1 MPFVERNILRVAGFE
16 ISGSPLAV
24 ALVKGMAQED
34 RAAAAPLADWVN
46 TDHGQVPVEF
56 RRMKA
61 GHLFED
67 GENRRL
73 LFPGH
78 RPFQKLRD
86 GAFVGL
92 HVRWKP
98 ERRAFEAGEVVRAVM
113 AEGPTC
119 KRPDESGKV
128 LQVMRRFWIHPA
140 RDGIRSESGDDSC
153 NDGRFNGSGC
163 DVDERRAAAIGS
175 GWLEDEVG
183 IHILCSFMDSCEIGR
198 RSRPAFCCLGGRTRR
213 EVRFGLEV
221 VQRPMA
227 GGGDDVLGVRAG
239 LG

>member
-1 MPFVERNILRVAGFE
+1 LTG
-16 ISGSPLAV
+16 
-24 ALVKGMAQED
+24 
-34 RAAAAPLADWVN
+34 WVN
-46 TDHGQVPVEF
+46 ADHGQVPVEF

-67 GENRRL
+67 GENCRL

-113 AEGPTC
+113 IEGPTC
-119 KRPDESGKV
+119 KRPDEFGKV

-140 RDGIRSESGDDSC
+140 RDGIRSESGDDRC
-153 NDGRFNGSGC
+153 YDGRFNGSGC

-175 GWLEDEVG
+175 RWLEDEVG
-183 IHILCSFMDSCEIGR
+183 QLFVDLAVGEGD
-198 RSRPAFCCLGGRTRR
+198 L
-213 EVRFGLEV
+213 
-221 VQRPMA
+221 A
-227 GGGDDVLGVRAG
+227 GGPFRSGSCPTAPWQAAG
-239 LG
+239 TTCWE